1 MDNRAIEH
9 CEQLAEKRLLQAIAW
24 SHVLPYAE
32 LKTRAA
38 INVDDATFQ
47 RVLNEL
53 ITHGRW
59 YREATAYPEAVLH
72 PGGRTLPV
80 HIEPVGDEATIARVS
95 DALLRRTGAA
105 F

>member
-9 CEQLAEKRLLQAIAW
+9 CEQLAEKRLLQALAW

-53 ITHGRW
+53 ITRGLVQRKAARQSLW
-59 YREATAYPEAVLH
+59 YIGYTQAQPANNPARFDDLPIPFRAFIRELAW
-72 PGGRTLPV
+72 
-80 HIEPVGDEATIARVS
+80 
-95 DALLRRTGAA
+95 
-105 F
+105 